1 MRIRIASL
9 IAVAMLASA
18 CGGDPEP
25 PRAEDPPERVST
37 FADDTIELKDKAQQ
51 RTEAAVETHREAM
64 QQRLQEDE
72 GGAPAEPPPVE

>member
-9 IAVAMLASA
+9 LATAALVSA

-25 PRAEDPPERVST
+25 AAPEEPPPRVRT
-37 FADDTIELKDKAQQ
+37 FADDMIGVKDKAQQ
-51 RTEAAVETHREAM
+51 RTEAAVETHRDAM

-72 GGAPAEPPPVE
+72 GGAPAEPPAE